1 VRQLLQRAGHK
12 ALHEVGDISL
22 FAGKIL
28 KTAVSTRGNFSP
40 IMGQVAS
47 ISLRSLSTV
56 GFAGVF
62 VGAILVLQFNV
73 ILAKYDA
80 QSFLGGLNTS
90 ALVRS
95 VGPLII
101 SFILAGKIGAYTA
114 AELGTMRVTEQ
125 IDAIECL
132 GTNPIQYLI
141 VPRFLGI
148 ILSSVILLAIGL
160 LVSVAGS
167 MVVANYAAG
176 INFLEFASSIP
187 KFITV
192 GTFFGGMFKSFTY
205 GIIVALVAC
214 HKGYTASGG
223 ARGVGKAVTMAA
235 VYTNLYIVIANYL
248 TSEVLELLE
257 SWNKHFHFFSGISN
271 LFLGNQS

>member
-1 VRQLLQRAGHK
+1 MRLFLQKLGHQ
-12 ALHEVGDISL
+12 ALHELGDLAL

-28 KTAVSTRGNFSP
+28 RTTLSTHGNIGPVLS
-40 IMGQVAS
+40 QVAS

-56 GFAGVF
+56 AFAGVF

-90 ALVRS
+90 ALIRS

-101 SFILAGKIGAYTA
+101 SFLLAGKIGAYTA

-141 VPRFLGI
+141 VPRFMGI
-148 ILSSVILLAIGL
+148 VISSVILLALGL
-160 LVSVAGS
+160 LISVTGS
-167 MVVANYAAG
+167 MVVANYSAG
-176 INFLEFASSIP
+176 INFLQFASSIP
-187 KFITV
+187 KFISI
-192 GTFFGGMFKSFTY
+192 GTFLGGMFKSITY
-205 GIIVALVAC
+205 GTIVALVAC

-223 ARGVGKAVTMAA
+223 ARGVGKAVTLAA

-248 TSEVLELLE
+248 TSEIRL
-257 SWNKHFHFFSGISN
+257 
-271 LFLGNQS
+271 